1 MKKMVQTDDLIFEY
15 AKRDEEGNVIG
26 SYRAI
31 DQVNLEVE
39 RIPVIR
45 MNCGM

>member
-1 MKKMVQTDDLIFEY
+1 MNKEKEAETIMKKMVQTDDLIFEY

-31 DQVNLEVE
+31 DQVNL
-39 RIPVIR
+39 
-45 MNCGM
+45 

>member
-1 MKKMVQTDDLIFEY
+1 MERMVQTEDLIFEY

-31 DQVNLEVE
+31 DQAESEGGSRAVYCNSWT
-39 RIPVIR
+39 
-45 MNCGM
+45 

>member
-39 RIPVIR
+39 EG
-45 MNCGM
+45 NLLLC